1 MLVHLP
7 GPVVLARSGDDLSR
21 ATAAARPGEE
31 PTAPWMPPDWAR
43 LEETGILGMRLK
55 GSSDPSAQDIAKVL
69 ASVVARAREEIP
81 LAASPKRFP
90 VLVFSSGSQTI
101 PNIITN
107 VSVDGNTIAW
117 TQELMGM
124 TCKASAVLDGVELKG
139 TTDCGHA
146 SMTYAM
152 RKK

>member
-1 MLVHLP
+1 MHNRILAAVALLVLGAVPMLAQAPSPKTPRAADKAPASFVGEWEGAYQTDHGP
-7 GPVVLARSGDDLSR
+7 GGPMSLRITKDTAWK
-21 ATAAARPGEE
+21 ATA
-31 PTAPWMPPDWAR
+31 DV
-43 LEETGILGMRLK
+43 I
-55 GSSDPSAQDIAKVL
+55 
-69 ASVVARAREEIP
+69 
-81 LAASPKRFP
+81 
-90 VLVFSSGSQTI
+90 SGSQTI
-101 PNIITN
+101 PNVITN

-124 TCKASAVLDGVELKG
+124 TCKASAVLDGAELKG